1 MNNDFDNSAFTLTTK
16 EEFSNFEDSDI
27 IKIIKKYNI
36 IKNDDKLLNSS
47 ENNYL
52 SIISYVD
59 KLYYS
64 EESIP
69 SDIKSIIQNHIFFN
83 NYLVLYIEKKLDFL
97 LKSGS
102 AIFFKE
108 IISIINLLSRGN
120 SYKIFE
126 NYNTYNYN
134 EINNFF
140 RDYEQELQKA
150 INIDA
155 ELFNSIFNSYT
166 CLLKVY
172 TKLCVI
178 NSIDMKRKQTIFPI
192 IEILTE
198 TINISKFT
206 IKLEDE
212 NLKILNNILGQILYY
227 FSHLPFVDSKGK
239 DVNYLIDQ
247 YFLLFER
254 ISDGYNASKDT
265 NFAGIYNSK
274 DEEYLRFRNN
284 SSYLLLIM
292 LKKLYQNFKL
302 EEYFICNSFK
312 KCMLLYEKN
321 FSVSFIKN
329 DNISLESF
337 RVDLLDSLALTY
349 ETKNKKI
356 GEIKDYKTALNDFI
370 LEADNYN
377 IHNLETI
384 HDILLLSE
392 NTPLDYYINIGETL
406 IQSKLIK
413 NDYYEFFKLKTL
425 DIILNYLAKKG
436 LNEENKL
443 FVNNVY
449 KYIEKY
455 KTASHLMPM
464 FSKLYLSIS
473 FFLAK
478 LGDDNSVQEAR
489 DIYSMFIN
497 INSFDLLKNEYSF
510 INNSL
515 LKEFGKFH
523 LKELNF
529 ENKEKKDSELI
540 SLGKIGTK
548 NYLKYTDLKTK
559 YSINNEIVKI
569 TNDIL
574 TANNLNYEK
583 LNSAISSLISDKI
596 FYGICEISIIG
607 LTRKYSSIVDE
618 GYKRHLLEIDDK
630 YSIQFIFPAV
640 YETNFKYIYDLNK
653 EFILNNLK
661 NILSTYK
668 KEGRT
673 YINSLTGLENIHKLY
688 LDLSVLEGESITFI
702 QIFIQSLQNITN
714 EFGFNV
720 GEKYLLTIINKLNS
734 IIQEKDALYYL
745 NNGLLGLI
753 IEDKT
758 KINNIIDKIMKF
770 KVRKNGK
777 EINIDFVISVTT
789 SKYEVYNKSIKT
801 LDKAIISKNNLLFY
815 EE

>member
-126 NYNTYNYN
+126 NYNTYNYD